1 MAREDKPMIMVDL
14 MADGHYPPLDSRSPS
29 ELFELAVEI
38 AQALD
43 NVAVRAPVGEMPDET
58 VMLTSRLLRK
68 KGVALF

>member
-1 MAREDKPMIMVDL
+1 MAREGKPMIMVDL
-14 MADGHYPPLDSRSPS
+14 MAEGHYPPLDSRSPA

-43 NVAVRAPVGEMPDET
+43 NVTVRAPVGDQPDET
-58 VMLTSRLLRK
+58 VVLSSRLLQK

>member
-1 MAREDKPMIMVDL
+1 MIMVDL
-14 MADGHYPPLDSRSPS
+14 MAEGHYPPLNDRTPA

-43 NVAVRAPVGEMPDET
+43 NVTVRVPVGEKPEET
-58 VMLTSRLLRK
+58 VILSSRLLQK

>member
-1 MAREDKPMIMVDL
+1 MIMVDL

>member
-1 MAREDKPMIMVDL
+1 MDAEDKPMIMVDL

-38 AQALD
+38 AQSLE
-43 NVAVRAPVGEMPDET
+43 NVTVRTPVGEKPEET
-58 VMLTSRLLRK
+58 VVLSSRLMRM